1 MVLRCFS
8 FSVRP
13 HSACFREKLVAALS
27 TVFLLASVFTP
38 VPQASAAVTDA
49 AVTRG
54 NFIRSIV
61 KAFSVPLDADL
72 KSQTVRAPKALL
84 PYLGAA
90 EKKGALVI
98 FKTPIDHT
106 VAITR
111 GEAAFVLMKIGRA
124 QSAGASASYS
134 DVPKASPYAESVA
147 VVTAKKWMKPVR
159 PKMFGVAAKL
169 TEREMRLILVR
180 VKTPQQTE
188 TPFGGQMI
196 RVNLNSKATLPRDQ
210 MLRTVWQLLSTQYL
224 YKDRIKDDEAAF
236 KAAEGLVQSLD
247 DPYTVFMRPAQTKN
261 FQTQIQGE
269 VTGIG
274 AQVEQKD
281 GALIIVSPI
290 RGSPAEKAG
299 LLPGDEITAADGT
312 ALRGMSFEDAV
323 NKVRGPKGTSVR
335 LTIRRNGDEFEV
347 TVLRDTVKVA
357 EIEISF
363 QGSIAVVMLRQ
374 FGNITDNEFRSLMEQ
389 VQEQNPTG
397 IILDLRNNPGGLLH
411 AADVV
416 VSNFVP
422 QGTIVAS
429 IKSTERE
436 YFETTVDPPTI
447 LANVPLI
454 VLVNKGSAS
463 ASEIVAGAL
472 QDAKRAR
479 VVGDQ
484 TFGKGTVQ
492 QVLQFTD
499 GSSLKM
505 TIAEWFTPMGRKIDG
520 VGITPDIMVELGD
533 RDQQMLKAIEL
544 LR

>member
-1 MVLRCFS
+1 MLLRFIS
-8 FSVRP
+8 LSAYIGSTQVRTKLIAAI
-13 HSACFREKLVAALS
+13 SAV
-27 TVFLLASVFTP
+27 TLLAPGF
-38 VPQASAAVTDA
+38 ASAASTAVTDA
-49 AVTRG
+49 SVTRG
-54 NFIRSIV
+54 NFIRSV
-61 KAFSVPLDADL
+61 AKAFSLPLDSDL
-72 KSQTVRAPKALL
+72 KAQTIRAPKALL

-90 EKKGALVI
+90 EKRGALAI
-98 FKTPIDHT
+98 FKSPIDHT
-106 VAITR
+106 MAITR
-111 GEAAFVLMKIGRA
+111 GEAAYVLAKIGRA
-124 QSAGASASYS
+124 EAGTASVSFS
-134 DVPKASPYAESVA
+134 DVPRTSPYYDVISA
-147 VVTAKKWMKPVR
+147 VTAKKWMKPVR
-159 PKMFGVAAKL
+159 PKKFGVAAKL

-180 VKTPQQTE
+180 VKTPLQTE

-236 KAAEGLVQSLD
+236 KAAEGLVQSLN

-323 NKVRGPKGTSVR
+323 NKVRGPKGSSVR
-335 LTIRRNGDEFEV
+335 LTIRRNGAEFEV

-363 QGSIAVVMLRQ
+363 QGSVAVVMLRQ
-374 FGNITDNEFRSLMEQ
+374 FGNITENEFRSLMEQ

-397 IILDLRNNPGGLLH
+397 VILDLRNNPGGLLH
-411 AADVV
+411 AAEIV

-505 TIAEWFTPMGRKIDG
+505 TIAEWFTPIGRKIDG